1 MRRGGPPGLR
11 LDVGAV
17 PAFARVARGSRG
29 LGFAAAGTPDGEVAP
44 SGDLRLVHGAPTP
57 LTAIDVVAGG
67 QLAVGSTPG
76 VAHTFRVPSM
86 EAVHDRRPPGLSRI
100 SGAVLSNAALLEAD
114 DGWRAVVLPSLGD
127 IAADLGPGPVALRGD
142 ARRLAVAAA
151 ERVVEVALPEGA
163 EEAEHEATVDA
174 LCFAGD
180 ALMAARGGAVGPL
193 GSDATDGSAVV
204 DLAGAASAPRAVALH
219 EDGTVSV
226 WSAEGERLAAWP
238 APLTDVSSIALS
250 ADGETVAL
258 GGAAAGDPVAALV
271 RAADGA
277 WERRVEGARGISPS
291 PDGEGVAVCGDWGAV
306 WLKTVEEDE

>member
-1 MRRGGPPGLR
+1 MRRGAPPGLR

-17 PAFARVARGSRG
+17 PAFARVARGPRG
-29 LGFAAAGTPDGEVAP
+29 LGLAAARAPEGEVAP
-44 SGDLRLVHGAPTP
+44 GPDLRLVHGAPTP
-57 LTAIDVVAGG
+57 LSTIAVVAGG

-86 EAVHDRRPPGLSRI
+86 EAVHDRRPPGLARVA
-100 SGAVLSNAALLEAD
+100 GAVLSNAALLEAD

-151 ERVVEVALPEGA
+151 GRIVEVALPEGSEDA
-163 EEAEHEATVDA
+163 DHDSAADA

-180 ALMAARGGAVGPL
+180 VLMVAVGAAVGPL
-193 GSDATDGSAVV
+193 GTTAADGPAVV
-204 DLAGAASAPRAVALH
+204 ALSGAASAPRAAALH

-226 WSAEGERLAAWP
+226 WSADGERVASWRT
-238 APLTDVSSIALS
+238 PLPEARELALS
-250 ADGETVAL
+250 ADGETLAL
-258 GGAAAGDPVAALV
+258 GGDPGDEPVAALL
-271 RAADGA
+271 RASDGA
-277 WERRVEGARGISPS
+277 WVRRVDGARGMSPAS
-291 PDGEGVAVCGDWGAV
+291 DDSGVAVCGDWGAV